1 MLIALLFVACRTAA
15 AMNWRLALVSVRS
28 AWLITLEAAA
38 TRFALRL
45 AMLNLRFF
53 LWSVAGGF
61 RIHRATIFFV
71 RLEAARTTSI

>member
-1 MLIALLFVACRTAA
+1 MHCPRWLNLMLIALLFVACRTAA

-53 LWSVAGGF
+53 FFSV
-61 RIHRATIFFV
+61 
-71 RLEAARTTSI
+71 